1 MRKLILIILLFC
13 LISLIGITG
22 NAFALPDLT
31 SYTPSGWSYPVV
43 ARTTT
48 GCTSTACTPSSSFTT
63 SNPIYINW
71 AVQNSGSTNINTTFY
86 TGLYI
91 DGTLKQTWSTSL
103 LSANYFINVTD
114 YNIGTLS
121 AGSHTIEIRT
131 DTTSA
136 IAESNESNNTYSF
149 TVTVSAVAVPDI
161 RIDPTSL
168 TF

>member
-1 MRKLILIILLFC
+1 MRKLILKVILFC
-13 LISLIGITG
+13 LISIGLPG
-22 NAFALPDLT
+22 YAFALPDLT
-31 SYTPSGWSYPVV
+31 PYTPSGWSSQVV

-48 GCTSTACTPSSSFTT
+48 GCTSTACAASSSFTT
-63 SNPIYINW
+63 SNTIYINW
-71 AVQNSGSTNINTTFY
+71 AVANNSSTAISTTFY
-86 TGLYI
+86 TALYI
-91 DGTLKQTWSTSL
+91 DGTLKQTWSTPSL
-103 LSANYFINVTD
+103 LANYFAYVTD
-114 YNIGTLS
+114 YSIGTLS

-149 TVTVSAVAVPDI
+149 TLTVSTATVPDI